1 MTGREGPTWPLQALW
16 GSKFTQLVDL
26 GTLFCV
32 CVSEAGRWKGLCNW
46 ATGKH
51 TRTFLDLIESPRV
64 AILSIPG
71 AEGSLNPR
79 AGFGRGNLGG
89 TALTEREVRKVR
101 DILDMI

>member
-1 MTGREGPTWPLQALW
+1 M
-16 GSKFTQLVDL
+16 S
-26 GTLFCV
+26 V
-32 CVSEAGRWKGLCNW
+32 CQKQGGWKGLCNW

-51 TRTFLDLIESPRV
+51 TTTRTFLDLTKNPRV

-79 AGFGRGNLGG
+79 AGFRRGNLGG
-89 TALTEREVRKVR
+89 TALIKREVRKEL